1 MPEFHYIAYTKQ
13 GNRITG
19 KREAS
24 NEEALISTL
33 IAESLTPLEISL
45 VKLSAK
51 NIKFTYFT
59 MPYFMQSKVTTKDL
73 QMFCQQLY
81 TLLKA
86 GIPMISTIS
95 KLVETTQNKTLQ
107 KALTIVLDKLN
118 DGQSLSVGLTE
129 SPQIFIPFFIN
140 LVRVGEHTGKLEAVL
155 LHLIEYLELEE
166 DTRNKIKGAYRY
178 PKMVCFALL
187 TALFIISTFVIPA
200 FSQLFTSFNQELPIP
215 TQILIIT
222 SNFIIQY
229 WYLLIGG
236 LIGAYLLFRYV
247 VHTSWG
253 AIEWSKLQLH
263 IPIMGWIIHRIIL
276 ARFAKLFA
284 MVLRTGFTAVEGLEL
299 VSASTNN
306 AFFAAKIKEIA
317 ELIRQGYTIAGAIT
331 QSKLFSPLVIQII
344 TVGEES
350 GNLDILLDEVA
361 EFYQRE
367 LIYDI
372 AHLSQLIEPILLVVV
387 GIFVLILALGVFLP
401 MWDMAS
407 RFK

>member
-13 GNRITG
+13 GDRITG

-51 NIKFTYFT
+51 NIKSTYFT

-95 KLVETTQNKTLQ
+95 KLVETTKNKTLQ

-140 LVRVGEHTGKLEAVL
+140 LIRVGEHTGKLEAVL

-187 TALFIISTFVIPA
+187 IALFIISTLVIPA

-215 TQILIIT
+215 TQILIVT

-229 WYLLIGG
+229 WYFLIGG
-236 LIGAYLLFRYV
+236 LICAYLIFRYV

-253 AIEWSKLQLH
+253 AVEWSKLQLH

-299 VSASTNN
+299 VGASTNN
-306 AFFAAKIKEIA
+306 AFFAEKIKEIA

-331 QSKLFSPLVIQII
+331 QSKLFSPLVIQMI

-350 GNLDILLDEVA
+350 GNLDTLLDEVA

-367 LIYDI
+367 LTYDI